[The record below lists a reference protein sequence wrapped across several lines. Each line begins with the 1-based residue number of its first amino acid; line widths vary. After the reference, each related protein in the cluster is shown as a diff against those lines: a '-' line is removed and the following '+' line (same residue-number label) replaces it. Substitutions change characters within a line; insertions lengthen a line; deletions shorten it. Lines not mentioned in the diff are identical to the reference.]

1 MRTKSHPPLL
11 STFERI
17 CWGAILTPTVMSRN
31 SDWSRSP
38 VSESSHALRILRAR
52 FPEPSEHF
60 GTPDE
65 PEPGDP
71 YVSYGLL
78 AEEALQRRD
87 DQAFLDHV
95 FAFINELADS
105 GDHLLEDL
113 LFLSVLESLAQNPE
127 FAASLYPKI
136 TVKAQKGLRLIERR
150 YYGRSR

>member
-1 MRTKSHPPLL
+1 
-11 STFERI
+11 
-17 CWGAILTPTVMSRN
+17 MSRN

-78 AEEALQRRD
+78 AEEALRRRD
-87 DQAFLDHV
+87 DQAFLDRV
-95 FAFINELADS
+95 FAFTNELADS

-113 LFLSVLESLAQNPE
+113 LFFPSWSRLRRTPSL
-127 FAASLYPKI
+127 
-136 TVKAQKGLRLIERR
+136 LRLFIQ
-150 YYGRSR
+150 RSL